1 MAEGSLWKRS
11 VPSGEPACPALRGPG
26 EMGSFI
32 LPSSRVASFGAGP
45 WEWWG
50 HPGPCGQALCSTSL
64 ALRRDT
70 SGSPTGTS
78 PSFSPP
84 QGLGFW
90 LARGPMWGQ
99 LCGPRQRGPAVCLLK
114 EEKQHS
120 DY

>member
-1 MAEGSLWKRS
+1 MVSPPVQLSGARVRWGASFCRPAEWPPLGLGPGS
-11 VPSGEPACPALRGPG
+11 GGGIRGPC
-26 EMGSFI
+26 
-32 LPSSRVASFGAGP
+32 R
-45 WEWWG
+45 
-50 HPGPCGQALCSTSL
+50 QALCSTSL

-70 SGSPTGTS
+70 SGSPTGTF